1 MSTTPAT
8 GDRGKQS
15 LQVRV
20 KGVSAEPGDADADQW
35 AEASLAERIPRLR
48 ASAAEWQKTVGT
60 VAGLFGAGTLLNAD
74 ATARALSQNARDLF
88 TITAF
93 ATFITVAASIVLA
106 SLAAQPRTTE
116 IPADIAGRREAQ
128 ATTFAYTRRRLR
140 ASRWC
145 AGAAMV
151 TLLASFAVRWYG

>member
-8 GDRGKQS
+8 GGTGKQS
-15 LQVRV
+15 ARVRV
-20 KGVSAEPGDADADQW
+20 KGVSTEPGDSDADEW
-35 AEASLAERIPRLR
+35 AEASLADRLPRLR

-74 ATARALSQNARDLF
+74 ATVRALSQNARDLF
-88 TITAF
+88 TVTAF
-93 ATFITVAASIVLA
+93 AAFITVAASIVLA
-106 SLAAQPRTTE
+106 SLAAQPRTIE

-128 ATTFAYTRRRLR
+128 TAAFAYTRSRLR

-145 AGAAMV
+145 AGAAMI